1 MSSVAIIT
9 ARGGS
14 KRIPHKNIKDFLG
27 KPIIAYSIKA
37 ALESGCFDEVM
48 VSTDDVKIAEIAKE
62 YGVRIYTIGF
72 RTDNEVVQTPY
83 GIMNNS
89 EFDEKTLKSIA
100 SVTGGEY
107 YRSSSKESLMNIYKE
122 IDQLER
128 TKLEV
133 KHFGTQEE
141 KFMIFAFIAI
151 VSLMLEILLR
161 NTVLKK
167 IP

>member
-1 MSSVAIIT
+1 M
-9 ARGGS
+9 
-14 KRIPHKNIKDFLG
+14 
-27 KPIIAYSIKA
+27 
-37 ALESGCFDEVM
+37 
-48 VSTDDVKIAEIAKE
+48 
-62 YGVRIYTIGF
+62 RIYTIGF
-72 RTDNEVVQTPY
+72 RTDNEIVQTPY
-83 GIMNNS
+83 GVMNNS

-107 YRSSSKESLMNIYKE
+107 FRSSSKESLSNIYKE

-161 NTVLKK
+161 NTILKK